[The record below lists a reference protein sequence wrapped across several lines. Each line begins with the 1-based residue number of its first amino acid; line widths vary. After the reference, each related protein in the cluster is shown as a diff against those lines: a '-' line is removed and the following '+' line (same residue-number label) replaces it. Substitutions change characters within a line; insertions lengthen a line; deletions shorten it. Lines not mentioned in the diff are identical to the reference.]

1 MKHEILCPVGNMECL
16 YQAVANG
23 ADAVYLS
30 LKNYGARKFAD
41 NFSSDTVID
50 AIKYC
55 HLYGVKVFVT
65 MNTLVKTEEVPSFLQ
80 QVEFLHKN
88 HVDAIIMQDF
98 GMICLVREMFPNLE
112 IHASTQANNS
122 SVDTVKLFYKLGVK
136 RVVFSREMSIEEIEK
151 IDVPIEKEVFVHG
164 ALCISYSGCCLMS
177 SMIGNRSGN
186 RGECAGCCRLPY
198 SLFYKNDL
206 INKGYLL
213 STKELNTSP
222 LINKLLDSNIYSF
235 KIEGRMKSPLYVGFI
250 TRFYR
255 NLVDNYYDN
264 KQAIEENEKL
274 KTIFNRE
281 FTVGRLF
288 NCDDIINT
296 KSPNHIGMP
305 IGKVVEITPK
315 KIKIKLNR
323 RLNQGD
329 GIRFLQSGKGFI
341 VNYMYDKNNKLISYS
356 DDYCYLLNTINLS
369 DKDEVSKTYDIKLNQ
384 EYETLPKRNIDVSVT
399 VKAKIGS
406 KLMINISDG
415 VNSCF
420 SYASIVEEAKN
431 APISKDRIKKQV
443 EKMGNTPFVCKN
455 TIIDMD
461 DNIFI
466 SIKELNELRRLIIS
480 KLIDKRIS
488 CKDDFLKKDISFEK
502 IDLKYTSFTTVSVY
516 NEEQLKKCLELG
528 VERIYVNNYQLYKKY
543 SKNNNVYLKTKRCS
557 FNILNN
563 LEKNSLVGDYFDF
576 SLDTN
581 NLVGDYPL
589 NVYNIYTAYYLYKMG
604 LNIVTLSLELSN
616 YEIDK
621 FISSFKNKFSFLPS
635 LEIVC
640 YGRSMNMI
648 IKGNILN
655 LNLDDYNY
663 QLKDIKNRSF
673 PVYFDGCNTY
683 VLNYCNRKI
692 DNKKILGNYLNTR
705 LDFFLEDSK
714 EVKDTVNMYQ

>member
-136 RVVFSREMSIEEIEK
+136 RVVFSREMSIDEIEK

-164 ALCISYSGCCLMS
+164 ALCVSYSGCCLMS

-655 LNLDDYNY
+655 LNVDDYNY

-673 PVYFDGCNTY
+673 PVYFDGRNTY

-714 EVKDTVNMYQ
+714 EVKDIVNMYQ

>member
-136 RVVFSREMSIEEIEK
+136 RVVFSREMSIDEIEK

-164 ALCISYSGCCLMS
+164 ALCVSYSGCCLMS

>member
-41 NFSSDTVID
+41 NFSSDTVLD

-55 HLYGVKVFVT
+55 HLYGVKIFVT

-136 RVVFSREMSIEEIEK
+136 RVVFSREMSIDEIEK

-164 ALCISYSGCCLMS
+164 ALCVSYSGCCLMS

-528 VERIYVNNYQLYKKY
+528 LERIYVNNYQLYKKY

-563 LEKNSLVGDYFDF
+563 LEKNSLVGDYFGF

-655 LNLDDYNY
+655 LNVDDYNY

-714 EVKDTVNMYQ
+714 EVKNIVNMYQ

>member
-136 RVVFSREMSIEEIEK
+136 RVVFSREMSIDEIEK

-164 ALCISYSGCCLMS
+164 ALCVSYSGCCLMS

-543 SKNNNVYLKTKRCS
+543 SKNNNVYLKSKRCS

-714 EVKDTVNMYQ
+714 EVKDIVNMYQ

>member
-136 RVVFSREMSIEEIEK
+136 RVVFSREMSIDEIEK

-164 ALCISYSGCCLMS
+164 ALCVSYSGCCLMS

-621 FISSFKNKFSFLPS
+621 FISSFKNKFSFLPA

-655 LNLDDYNY
+655 LNVDDYNY

-714 EVKDTVNMYQ
+714 EVKDIVNMYQ

>member
-41 NFSSDTVID
+41 NFSNDTVID

-136 RVVFSREMSIEEIEK
+136 RVVFSREMSIDEIEK

-164 ALCISYSGCCLMS
+164 ALCVSYSGCCLMS

-264 KQAIEENEKL
+264 KQVIEENEKL

-488 CKDDFLKKDISFEK
+488 YKDDFLKKDISFEK

-714 EVKDTVNMYQ
+714 EVKDIVNMYQ

>member
-1 MKHEILCPVGNMECL
+1 
-16 YQAVANG
+16 
-23 ADAVYLS
+23 
-30 LKNYGARKFAD
+30 
-41 NFSSDTVID
+41 
-50 AIKYC
+50 
-55 HLYGVKVFVT
+55 
-65 MNTLVKTEEVPSFLQ
+65 
-80 QVEFLHKN
+80 
-88 HVDAIIMQDF
+88 
-98 GMICLVREMFPNLE
+98 
-112 IHASTQANNS
+112 
-122 SVDTVKLFYKLGVK
+122 
-136 RVVFSREMSIEEIEK
+136 
-151 IDVPIEKEVFVHG
+151 
-164 ALCISYSGCCLMS
+164 
-177 SMIGNRSGN
+177 
-186 RGECAGCCRLPY
+186 
-198 SLFYKNDL
+198 
-206 INKGYLL
+206 
-213 STKELNTSP
+213 
-222 LINKLLDSNIYSF
+222 
-235 KIEGRMKSPLYVGFI
+235 
-250 TRFYR
+250 
-255 NLVDNYYDN
+255 
-264 KQAIEENEKL
+264 
-274 KTIFNRE
+274 
-281 FTVGRLF
+281 
-288 NCDDIINT
+288 
-296 KSPNHIGMP
+296 MP

-655 LNLDDYNY
+655 LNVDDYNY

-714 EVKDTVNMYQ
+714 EVKNIVNMYQ

>member
-65 MNTLVKTEEVPSFLQ
+65 MNTLVKTEEVPSFLE

-264 KQAIEENEKL
+264 KKAIEENEKL

-431 APISKDRIKKQV
+431 TPISKDRIKKQV

-655 LNLDDYNY
+655 LNVDDYNY

-714 EVKDTVNMYQ
+714 EVKNIVNMYQ

>member
-65 MNTLVKTEEVPSFLQ
+65 MNTLVKTEEVPSFLE

-655 LNLDDYNY
+655 LNVDDYNY

-714 EVKDTVNMYQ
+714 EVKNIVNMYQ

>member
-65 MNTLVKTEEVPSFLQ
+65 MNTLVKTEEVPSFLE

-635 LEIVC
+635 IEIVC

-655 LNLDDYNY
+655 LNVDDYNY

-714 EVKDTVNMYQ
+714 EVKNIVNMYQ

>member
-98 GMICLVREMFPNLE
+98 GIICLVREMFPNLE

-264 KQAIEENEKL
+264 KQVIEENEKL

-488 CKDDFLKKDISFEK
+488 CKDNFLKKDVSFEK

-616 YEIDK
+616 YEINK

-714 EVKDTVNMYQ
+714 EVKEIVNMYQ

>member
-65 MNTLVKTEEVPSFLQ
+65 MNTLVKTEEVASFLH

-136 RVVFSREMSIEEIEK
+136 RVVFSREMSIDEIEK

-164 ALCISYSGCCLMS
+164 ALCVSYSGCCLMS

-264 KQAIEENEKL
+264 KQATKENEKL

-528 VERIYVNNYQLYKKY
+528 VERIYVNNCQLYKKY

-655 LNLDDYNY
+655 LNVDDYNY

-714 EVKDTVNMYQ
+714 EVKDIVNMYQ

>member
-136 RVVFSREMSIEEIEK
+136 RVVFSREMSIDEIEK

-264 KQAIEENEKL
+264 KQVIEENEKL

-655 LNLDDYNY
+655 LNVDDYNY

-714 EVKDTVNMYQ
+714 EVKNIVNMYQ

>member
-136 RVVFSREMSIEEIEK
+136 RVVFSREMSIDEIEK

-164 ALCISYSGCCLMS
+164 ALCVSYSGCCLMS

-305 IGKVVEITPK
+305 IGKVVEITTK

-443 EKMGNTPFVCKN
+443 EKMGNTPFICKN

-528 VERIYVNNYQLYKKY
+528 VERIYANNYQLYKKY

-714 EVKDTVNMYQ
+714 EVKNIVNMYQ

>member
-65 MNTLVKTEEVPSFLQ
+65 MNTLVKTEEVPSFLE

-264 KQAIEENEKL
+264 KKAIEENEKL

-431 APISKDRIKKQV
+431 TPISKDRIKKQV

-635 LEIVC
+635 IEIVC

-655 LNLDDYNY
+655 LNVDDYNY

-714 EVKDTVNMYQ
+714 EVKNIVNMYQ

>member
-443 EKMGNTPFVCKN
+443 EKMGNTPFICKN

-621 FISSFKNKFSFLPS
+621 FISSFKNKFSFLPA

-655 LNLDDYNY
+655 LNVDDYNY

-714 EVKDTVNMYQ
+714 EVKDIVNMYQ

>member
-41 NFSSDTVID
+41 NFSNDTVID

-65 MNTLVKTEEVPSFLQ
+65 MNTLVKTEEVPSFLN

-136 RVVFSREMSIEEIEK
+136 RVVFSREMSIDEIEK

-164 ALCISYSGCCLMS
+164 ALCVSYSGCCLMS

-384 EYETLPKRNIDVSVT
+384 EYETLPKRNIDVCVT

-488 CKDDFLKKDISFEK
+488 CKDNFLKKDVSFEK

-655 LNLDDYNY
+655 LNVDDYNY

-714 EVKDTVNMYQ
+714 EVKDIVNMYQ

>member
-136 RVVFSREMSIEEIEK
+136 RVVFSREMSIDEIEK

-164 ALCISYSGCCLMS
+164 ALCVSYSGCCLMS

-655 LNLDDYNY
+655 LNVDDYNY

-714 EVKDTVNMYQ
+714 EVKDIVNMYQ